1 MSKILFQSPAGGVL
15 NGADMATKWQMKY
28 LVEQGFEVGYIYCD
42 KHGMTDVFKQFLA
55 DYKINDYFIEYNW
68 WMNHSLD
75 VPDFQAISE
84 IVKIIDEHRYDVAIT
99 ATANIPHLAVAAALT
114 NTRHIWLIHEYPEG
128 EFAYTKDKY
137 DMINQLSNQI
147 LTPNQD
153 LSIKIGE
160 LIADKDKVSYFYPF
174 SDANAQVIQKSQSP
188 TRLINVNAFTERK
201 NNLELIKIFQKLQ
214 DQFPDLQLV
223 FTGNSDSE
231 YGGFCQKYV
240 EEYDIKH
247 VKFLNDF
254 TKNWSAVQENDIF
267 VNPSKMETFG
277 LTMVEALKFG
287 IITVAATNHQTG
299 NEMAKLGYLEAHHL
313 YQNGDIDDA
322 VAKITAI
329 LTEFGKYKTDAIEMA
344 KRVIDE
350 QSLEVITKNLKL
362 AVEQKQE
369 NPSKFLRH
377 LQSMFLM
384 TGEALG
390 ERLAVIKQQNI
401 LTDERLSVIENQK
414 LSLDERLT
422 IIENQKIT
430 LDERMTIID
439 DQERIMNERMS
450 VIDKQ
455 QTELETCKTLI
466 NHQNQILDRIR
477 DSLVGRIFF
486 RGKL

>member
-28 LVEQGFEVGYIYCD
+28 LVEQGFEVGYIYSD
-42 KHGMTDVFKQFLA
+42 KRGMTDVFKQFLS
-55 DYKINDYFIEYNW
+55 DYQINNYFLEYNW
-68 WMNHSLD
+68 WMNQALD

-84 IVKIIDEHRYDVAIT
+84 IVKIIDEHQYDVAIT

-114 NTRHIWLIHEYPEG
+114 HIKHIWLIHEYPEG

-153 LSIKIGE
+153 LSLKIGE

-188 TRLINVNAFTERK
+188 SRLINVNAFSEGK
-201 NNLELIKIFQKLQ
+201 NSLELIKIFQKLQ
-214 DQFPDLQLV
+214 KQFPDLQLI
-223 FTGNSDSE
+223 FTGKSNND
-231 YGGFCQKYV
+231 YGKLCQQYV
-240 EEYDIKH
+240 EKYDIKN

-277 LTMVEALKFG
+277 LTLVEALKFG
-287 IITVAATNHQTG
+287 IVTIAATNQQTG
-299 NEMAKLGYLEAHHL
+299 NEMEKLGYLDAHHL

-322 VAKITAI
+322 VGKITAI

-362 AVEQKQE
+362 AVEQNQE

-377 LQSMFLM
+377 LHRMFL
-384 TGEALG
+384 TSGVALE
-390 ERLAVIKQQNI
+390 ERLTVMNQQKNLI
-401 LTDERLSVIENQK
+401 
-414 LSLDERLT
+414 DERLT
-422 IIENQKIT
+422 IIEDQKVILDEHLAMIENQKAM
-430 LDERMTIID
+430 LDEQKRVMDERMSIID
-439 DQERIMNERMS
+439 EQKN
-450 VIDKQ
+450 
-455 QTELETCKTLI
+455 ELETYKRLINDQNHILKRIRGTLI
-466 NHQNQILDRIR
+466 
-477 DSLVGRIFF
+477 GRIIF

>member
-42 KHGMTDVFKQFLA
+42 KHGMTDGFKQFLS
-55 DYKINDYFIEYNW
+55 DYQINDYFLEYNW
-68 WMNHSLD
+68 WMNQSLD

-84 IVKIIDEHRYDVAIT
+84 IVKIIDEHQYDVAIT

-114 NTRHIWLIHEYPEG
+114 HIKHIWLIHEYPEG

-137 DMINQLSNQI
+137 DMINQLSNRI

-153 LSIKIGE
+153 LSKQIGE
-160 LIADKDKVSYFYPF
+160 LIADKDKMSYFYPF

-188 TRLINVNAFTERK
+188 SRLINVNAFSEGK
-201 NNLELIKIFQKLQ
+201 NSLELIKIFQKLQ
-214 DQFPDLQLV
+214 NQFPDLQLI

-231 YGGFCQKYV
+231 YGKLCQQYV

-247 VKFLNDF
+247 IKFLNDF

-277 LTMVEALKFG
+277 LTLVEALKFG
-287 IITVAATNHQTG
+287 IVTIAATNHQTG
-299 NEMAKLGYLEAHHL
+299 NEMAKLGYLDAHHL

-322 VAKITAI
+322 VAKITVI
-329 LTEFGKYKTDAIEMA
+329 LTEFGKYKTDASELA
-344 KRVIDE
+344 KRVIEE

-362 AVEQKQE
+362 AVEQNQE
-369 NPSKFLRH
+369 NSSNFLRH
-377 LQSMFLM
+377 LHRMFL
-384 TGEALG
+384 TSGVALE
-390 ERLAVIKQQNI
+390 ERLTVINQQKNLI
-401 LTDERLSVIENQK
+401 
-414 LSLDERLT
+414 DERLT
-422 IIENQKIT
+422 IIEDQKAI
-430 LDERMTIID
+430 LDERLAIIENQKVMLDDQKRVMDERMSIIDEQKTELQTCKALID
-439 DQERIMNERMS
+439 DQNHMLNRIRG
-450 VIDKQ
+450 
-455 QTELETCKTLI
+455 TLI
-466 NHQNQILDRIR
+466 
-477 DSLVGRIFF
+477 GRIFF